1 MFVNIVC
8 HCTYAT
14 VMRLFSKSLQEMAV
28 FCDRG
33 DVAETEVVMM
43 LSGMQQYLYGWPSVC
58 NIDNPNPKP

>member
-1 MFVNIVC
+1 
-8 HCTYAT
+8 
-14 VMRLFSKSLQEMAV
+14 MRLFSKSLQEMAV